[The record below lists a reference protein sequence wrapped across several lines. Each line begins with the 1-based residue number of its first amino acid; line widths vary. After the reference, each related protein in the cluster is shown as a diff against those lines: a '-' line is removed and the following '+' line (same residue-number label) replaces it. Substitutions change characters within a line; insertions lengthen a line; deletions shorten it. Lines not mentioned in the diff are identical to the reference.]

1 VTAPAPA
8 RLIERGKFGVSVWTS
23 VLLDK
28 FLYGRPSHRLL
39 QDLAGRRQ
47 LSWPPGDNY
56 PGRWRRGEFADGQSG
71 LAVFS
76 LVSFST
82 AVWQAKRVRP

>member
-1 VTAPAPA
+1 MLKQGT
-8 RLIERGKFGVSVWTS
+8 L
-23 VLLDK
+23 
-28 FLYGRPSHRLL
+28 
-39 QDLAGRRQ
+39 GRRQ

-56 PGRWRRGEFADGQSG
+56 PGRWEAGEFIDGQSV

-76 LVSFST
+76 LISFST